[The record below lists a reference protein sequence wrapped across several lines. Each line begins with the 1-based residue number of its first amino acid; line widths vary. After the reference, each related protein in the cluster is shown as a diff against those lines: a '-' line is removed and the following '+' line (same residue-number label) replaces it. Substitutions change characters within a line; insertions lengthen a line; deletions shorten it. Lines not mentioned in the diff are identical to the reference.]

1 MRAPTF
7 LSPLRALGAAVLLL
21 AAGCE
26 ESLNVTNPNSP
37 SLGNAANGRA
47 AVGLAAVGVLNQ
59 TRGNI
64 LGWVTTTGSYG
75 REYLNLQPQFG
86 NTVFGPYRD
95 WDVIANAGLWGGYYA
110 NLRNISILNALLDTI
125 PANQLAAGETAAM
138 RGFAKTLE
146 ALELYYVIAAKDSLG
161 AVTQVLPDPL
171 AIAPFVA
178 RDSVLRYVTNQ
189 LDAGLQDLTSA
200 TTFPFTWPT
209 GFASGVAVNTVAGFR
224 QFNRALKA
232 RVEAYRASVGCGTP
246 CYTAALTALGQS
258 FFTGTSGLTTA
269 TLAQGVT
276 VPFSLASG
284 DVVNGL
290 SSAQFSFV
298 YANQAIRDDG
308 TIPGVTADLRYVAKV
323 RTATPS
329 AADGITSN
337 LQPFVY
343 ATGSSPMPLIR
354 REELVLL
361 FAEASWFT
369 GATGDALTAINAIRT
384 VSGGLAAR
392 AAFTDTNDFLT
403 ELLNQRRLSL
413 FFEGHRWIDVRR
425 LRGYAG
431 LPAIRW
437 NEPASFSVATR
448 VRVPQ
453 GECNARRQTGNAALF
468 GPGCP

>member
-1 MRAPTF
+1 MRTNM
-7 LSPLRALGAAVLLL
+7 LRRTQLALTASAVVLL
-21 AAGCE
+21 AGCA
-26 ESLNVTNPNSP
+26 ESLNVTNPNAP
-37 SLGNAANGRA
+37 SLGNAASGRA
-47 AVGLAAVGVLNQ
+47 AVSLSAIGVLNQ
-59 TRGNI
+59 NRNNQ
-64 LGWVTTTGSYG
+64 LGWATTTGSYG

-95 WDVIANAGLWGGYYA
+95 WNVIANAGLWAGPYA
-110 NLRNISILNALLDTI
+110 NLRNISILNTLVDTI
-125 PANQLAAGETAAM
+125 PANQLVAGEAAAM
-138 RGFAKTLE
+138 RGFNKTFE
-146 ALELYYVIAAKDSLG
+146 ALELYFVIVARDSIG
-161 AVTQVLPDPL
+161 AVTQVLEDPL
-171 AIAPFVA
+171 GIAPFVA

-189 LDAGLQDLTSA
+189 LDAGLQDLTAA
-200 TTFPFTWPT
+200 TAFPFTWPT
-209 GFASGVAVNTVAGFR
+209 GFVNGVAVNTVAGFR

-232 RVEAYRASVGCGTP
+232 RVEAYRASVGCGST
-246 CYTAALTALGQS
+246 CYTAALTALTQS
-258 FFTGTSGLTTA
+258 FYTGTAGLTTA
-269 TLAQGVT
+269 SLAQGVT

-284 DVVNGL
+284 DAVNGL

-308 TIPGVTADLRYVAKV
+308 SIPGVTTDLRYVAKV
-323 RTATPS
+323 RTASPS

-343 ATGSSPMPLIR
+343 ATGSSPMPIIR

-361 FAEASWFT
+361 FAEASYFT

-392 AAFTDTNDFLT
+392 GAFASSADFTT

-413 FFEGHRWIDVRR
+413 FFEGHRWVDVRR

-437 NEPASFSVATR
+437 NEPSTFTVATR
-448 VRVPQ
+448 VRLPQ
-453 GECNARRQTGNAALF
+453 GECNARRQSGDAALI